1 MAMMLYSYESSRS
14 LRTITQLYIAFMN
27 VTIKHYEGHR
37 HQWNTESQWQCIRAE
52 GLHGDDWCSAFNVL
66 HQVAYGMSFKARV
79 LFPDIFSDTIK
90 DHINQLSFVGVSSVP
105 GSQSQVKFTF
115 SHPTFL
121 EFFASLHLTTLF
133 STFPFSKGY
142 IRYFRDTPQVVHMTF
157 YLGLIGDIFHYNPL
171 GASSVLKQFFL
182 SRPDGDNQR
191 IQLCYKYI
199 NI

>member
-1 MAMMLYSYESSRS
+1 MGQQPKSEDVYPTPQLHMAMMLYSYESSRS

-105 GSQSQVKFTF
+105 GSQSQVKFTL
-115 SHPTFL
+115 SHPTFWN
-121 EFFASLHLTTLF
+121 FLHL
-133 STFPFSKGY
+133 Y
-142 IRYFRDTPQVVHMTF
+142 ISQ
-157 YLGLIGDIFHYNPL
+157 L
-171 GASSVLKQFFL
+171 FFL
-182 SRPDGDNQR
+182 HFLSPKDTLDT
-191 IQLCYKYI
+191 LETHHK
-199 NI
+199 